1 MSGHVCIGVTC
12 AIPCL
17 LFTAATIGFM
27 MDEVGHISPMSY
39 LSHKVTPIEMGTA
52 PTSSGYL
59 APRKLPRECVLF
71 LYNGS
76 TPRARPER
84 RHHQPARGVA
94 SPLTQLAPTGR
105 SASRARLA
113 DHVEFLHDM
122 QVAHTHHKEI
132 DFVKADCERQKT
144 LCASLGHADVHEYE
158 PALMFYHNG
167 EWTES
172 FHDDIQTGKR
182 PPPTS
187 RRDRV
192 REVLKWVD
200 AHRPNAGRAILE
212 RENRW
217 AEMRHTGSPAMQK
230 MREMRRQAMGKN
242 RKDQEE
248 L

>member
-76 TPRARPER
+76 TP
-84 RHHQPARGVA
+84 H
-94 SPLTQLAPTGR
+94 
-105 SASRARLA
+105 
-113 DHVEFLHDM
+113 HVEFLHDM